1 MDKLSED
8 QLRARIKLGMA
19 KIRVLQ
25 NQLKDSRSGASDDKV
40 RMYIEKLLD
49 KIIKTKVVKEEGTPY
64 EDMGDPREYLAQWFA
79 NSMNT
84 RMLYVIKKAYDR
96 GFPMS
101 RIVSAFKK
109 ITESDEENYNEMG
122 EWLDKRSVEKL
133 ETVFKKILAESVA

>member
-1 MDKLSED
+1 MDRLSED

-19 KIRVLQ
+19 KLRVLQ

-49 KIIKTKVVKEEGTPY
+49 KIIKTKVVKEEDTPY

-109 ITESDEENYNEMG
+109 ITESDEENYDEMR